1 VSSETGMVGRTGT
14 GEDSG
19 RETVAS
25 TGTGVS
31 GTPPFE
37 AVVLG

>member
-1 VSSETGMVGRTGT
+1 MVGRTGT

-31 GTPPFE
+31 GTPPSE
-37 AVVLG
+37 SEMGMGPPSL